1 MKFWSKF
8 LLVFVVLTFVG
19 TPKVIADTYSCR
31 TTTLPSDAF
40 TTAKAAR
47 SWFPLNTTHVMKGN
61 SFHFKE
67 WNLTGTI
74 DFASKRTYAKYVA
87 QGRNFKYVFYKNGL
101 LIVQMSTRSGYKT
114 ITAARGKCTKTSRT
128 TQSKTSVKKKTTI
141 KKPSGPNIPKQV
153 QIELNRLGCSV
164 GTADGAVGPASK
176 RGLAKF
182 ANVTGVSGYSVSEFS
197 NKQFLGFLKG
207 MPAGFCN

>member
-1 MKFWSKF
+1 MKHLSKF
-8 LLVFVVLTFVG
+8 LLVFAVLTFVG
-19 TPKVIADTYSCR
+19 TSKVIADTYSCR
-31 TTTLPSDAF
+31 TTTLPDGF
-40 TTAKAAR
+40 TNTSVAR

-67 WNLTGTI
+67 WDLTGTV
-74 DFASKRTYAKYVA
+74 DFKGKRTYAKYPV
-87 QGRNFKYVFYKNGL
+87 QGRTLKYVFYKNGL
-101 LIVQMSTRSGYKT
+101 LIVQMTSRSGYKS
-114 ITAARGKCTKTSRT
+114 ITGARGKCTKTSTT

-153 QIELNRLGCSV
+153 QIELNRLGCNV

-197 NKQFLGFLKG
+197 NKQFLDFLKG

>member
-1 MKFWSKF
+1 MKHLSKF
-8 LLVFVVLTFVG
+8 LLVFVILVFVG
-19 TPKVIADTYSCR
+19 TSKVIADTYRCQ
-31 TTTLPSDAF
+31 TTQLPDGFSNASV
-40 TTAKAAR
+40 AR
-47 SWFPLNTTHVMKGN
+47 SWFPETTTHVMKGK

-67 WNLTGTI
+67 WNLTGTVS
-74 DFASKRTYAKYVA
+74 FKGKRTYAKYDV
-87 QGRNFKYVFYKNGL
+87 QDRTLKYVFYKNGL
-101 LIVQMSTRSGYKT
+101 LIVQMTSRSGYKS
-114 ITAARGKCTKTSRT
+114 ITGARGKCTKTSMT

-153 QIELNRLGCSV
+153 QTELNRLGCSV
-164 GTADGAVGPASK
+164 GTADGSVGPASK

-182 ANVTGVSGYSVSEFS
+182 ANVTGVSGYSVTEFS